1 MWRSPHA
8 ATLRQIQPQ
17 DEHSMDD
24 SAFLLAQA
32 ARVRRLARDIMDA
45 KTEGVLLALAAEY
58 EQRAAAIS
66 ANGTEPADHA

>member
-1 MWRSPHA
+1 
-8 ATLRQIQPQ
+8 
-17 DEHSMDD
+17 MDN

-32 ARVRRLARDIMDA
+32 ARFRRLAREIMDA